1 MKLDARLIC
10 GATFVALVGC
20 GDPQVSGGNG
30 NGTTTPGGNGNTGGS
45 SGGSSS
51 GGGGFTLPD
60 PPAGGGMAPGGPTMP
75 SNEMNCGVKRHT
87 LEKRPADLLLVLDRS
102 GSMVDSVTDP
112 ATGMGVEKW
121 GATVGAL
128 DAVLQATQAQVSWG
142 LKLYPVGGEQCNVA
156 DAPEVPVAAA
166 NHAAVLAS
174 INSMPAVRD
183 GGSTPTQA
191 AVRKATTVFQ
201 GTPSPNN
208 RFLLVAT
215 DGEPNCATDSGGG
228 GFRGRSDRAG
238 AVAAVTDALKA
249 GIPSFIVGI
258 ATSGS
263 EAHDTLNMMA
273 DAGGRP
279 RNDATKYYPVAS
291 RAELITALEVITGQI
306 ASCTFP
312 LDTPPPVVENVA
324 VEVDGARLARDNQ
337 VSGWSYG
344 PNNRSIV
351 LNGEVCDR
359 LKAGTA
365 KDVQILYGCPGAI
378 IP

>member
-1 MKLDARLIC
+1 
-10 GATFVALVGC
+10 
-20 GDPQVSGGNG
+20 
-30 NGTTTPGGNGNTGGS
+30 
-45 SGGSSS
+45 
-51 GGGGFTLPD
+51 
-60 PPAGGGMAPGGPTMP
+60 MAPAGPTMP
-75 SNEMNCGVKRHT
+75 SGDMNCGVKRHS

-102 GSMVDSVTDP
+102 GSMVDTVPDP

-142 LKLYPVGGEQCNVA
+142 LKLYPVGGDQCNVA

-174 INSMPAVRD
+174 INSMPAMRD

-191 AVRKATTVFQ
+191 AVRKATAVFQ
-201 GTPSPNN
+201 NTPSPNN

-215 DGEPNCATDSGGG
+215 DGEPNCGMGGG
-228 GFRGRSDRAG
+228 GGGGGGRGRSDRAG
-238 AVAAVTDALKA
+238 AVAAVADALKA

-258 ATSGS
+258 ATAGS
-263 EAHDTLNMMA
+263 DAHDTLNMMA

-312 LDTPPPVVENVA
+312 LDTPPPVVDNVA
-324 VEVDGARLARDNQ
+324 VEVDGTRLARDNPA
-337 VSGWSYG
+337 SGWSYG

-351 LNGEVCDR
+351 LNGEVCER

-365 KDVQILYGCPGAI
+365 KDVQILYGCPGAV

>member
-1 MKLDARLIC
+1 MKLHTRLLC
-10 GATFVALVGC
+10 GATFVALGC
-20 GDPQVSGGNG
+20 GNPQVHSGGNG
-30 NGTTTPGGNGNTGGS
+30 NGPPPGGNAGGS

-60 PPAGGGMAPGGPTMP
+60 PPAGGGMTPTGPTMP
-75 SNEMNCGVKRHT
+75 SGDMNCGVKRHN
-87 LEKRPADLLLVLDRS
+87 LEKRPAELLLVLDRS

-121 GATVGAL
+121 SATVGAL

-142 LKLYPVGGEQCNVA
+142 LKLYPFGGDQCNVA

-166 NHAAVLAS
+166 NHAAVMAS
-174 INSMPAVRD
+174 INGAPAVRD

-191 AVRKATTVFQ
+191 AVRKATAVFQ
-201 GTPSPNN
+201 NTPSPNN

-215 DGEPNCATDSGGG
+215 DGEPNCAADSGVFGG
-228 GFRGRSDRAG
+228 RSRSDRAG
-238 AVAAVTDALKA
+238 AVAAVGDALKA
-249 GIPSFIVGI
+249 GIASFVIGI
-258 ATSGS
+258 ATAGS
-263 EAHDTLNMMA
+263 NAHETLNLMA

-312 LDTPPPVVENVA
+312 LDTPPPVVDNVA
-324 VEVDGARLARDNQ
+324 VEVDGTRVSRDNMA
-337 VSGWSYG
+337 SGWSYG

-351 LNGEVCDR
+351 LHGEVCDR

-365 KDVQILYGCPGAI
+365 KDVQILYGCPGAV